1 MVVPM
6 FGFLVKKT
14 FFDMWDNM
22 FRIILLNLAF
32 IAVLGL
38 IALPSLLSGEVPP
51 AGTAAAPAGAA
62 GEPGGA
68 PAASAPPASTAPLSD
83 ADLQAGL
90 EGFVAECVAK
100 PFTAPLARLIVML
113 GPIGGSQ
120 MIAMLIARQPLIILP
135 LLILLVGLAAFVVLC
150 GAASRMAADIAD
162 YKQPGFAE
170 FWSYVKE
177 SWANSLL
184 GAILLLGYLLIV
196 SVAFPFYAGRGWLG
210 WLALGLLFWVTVAV
224 LLAIQYFFPIQSH
237 LDRKLRKVVRKSFL
251 LLFDNTLFTIGLAIV
266 AFVIFAISAFTAF
279 LLPGL
284 ATIFLWWNAALR
296 LRLYKYDWLE
306 QNPGANRRKVPWD
319 ALLIDDRE
327 RVGKRTL
334 KGMIFPWKE

>member
-1 MVVPM
+1 MVVRM
-6 FGFLVKKT
+6 FAFLVKKT

-32 IAVLGL
+32 IAALGL
-38 IALPSLLSGEVPP
+38 IALPSLVSGEVPAE
-51 AGTAAAPAGAA
+51 AGAAPGSTAAAPAAQ
-62 GEPGGA
+62 
-68 PAASAPPASTAPLSD
+68 PPAAPLSE
-83 ADLQAGL
+83 AEAQAGFQD
-90 EGFVAECVAK
+90 FVSECIAK

-120 MIAMLIARQPLIILP
+120 MIAMLIARQPLIVLP
-135 LLILLVGLAAFVVLC
+135 LLILLIGLAAIVVLC
-150 GAASRMAADIAD
+150 GAASRMTADIAD

-170 FWSYVKE
+170 FWAYVKE

-184 GAILLLGYLLIV
+184 GAVILLGYLLIV

-210 WLALGLLFWVTVAV
+210 WLAMGLLFWVTVGA
-224 LLAIQYFFPIQSH
+224 LLAAQYFFPVQSR
-237 LDRKLRKVVRKSFL
+237 LDRKMRKIVRKSFL

-266 AFVIFAISAFTAF
+266 ALVIFAISAFTAF

-284 ATIFLWWNAALR
+284 ATIFLWWNAALK

-306 QNPGANRRKVPWD
+306 QNPGANRRNVPWD

>member
-1 MVVPM
+1 M
-6 FGFLVKKT
+6 FGFLITKT

-38 IALPSLLSGEVPP
+38 VALPSLVSGEVPP
-51 AGTAAAPAGAA
+51 SAAAASA
-62 GEPGGA
+62 GA
-68 PAASAPPASTAPLSD
+68 PAASSVPEAPAAPLSE
-83 ADLQAGL
+83 AEVQAGFQQ
-90 EGFVAECVAK
+90 FVADCVAK
-100 PFTAPLARLIVML
+100 PFTAPLARILVML

-120 MIAMLIARQPLIILP
+120 LIGMLIGRQPLIVLP
-135 LLILLVGLAAFVVLC
+135 LVLLLLGVAAFVVLC
-150 GAASRMAADIAD
+150 GVASRMTADIAD

-170 FWSYVKE
+170 FWTYVKE

-184 GAILLLGYLLIV
+184 GAVVLLAYLLIA

-210 WLALGLLFWVTVAV
+210 WLAMGLLFWVTVAA
-224 LLAIQYFFPIQSH
+224 LLSSQYFLPIQAR
-237 LDRKLRKVVRKSFL
+237 LDRKFRKIVRKSFL
-251 LLFDNTLFTIGLAIV
+251 LLFDNTIFSIGLAIV
-266 AFVIFAISAFTAF
+266 ALVIFAISAFTAF
-279 LLPGL
+279 LLPGI
-284 ATIFLWWNAALR
+284 ATIFLWWSAALK

-306 QNPGANRRKVPWD
+306 ENPGANRRKIPWD